1 MCRFIA
7 YIGEPI
13 FADELLLKP
22 KNSLMKQ
29 SYHALEAEMTVNG
42 DGFGIGW
49 YNHYRRKEP
58 ALFRSIRPAWNDEN
72 LSYNASMI
80 KTNCLFAHIRAA
92 TQGGVSIQNSHPFQ
106 YKEFLMMQNGGIK
119 EFGKIKRRLINRL
132 DDDIFQWINGQTDTQ
147 YIFALFATI
156 VGELKREL
164 KKENEALNFDQ
175 LASCVSQTFAEIEEM
190 KIKARIE
197 SPSLYNLV
205 LTNGKALIATRY
217 STQPEIETRS
227 LHIASSAES
236 YTRDHEKLKSGSI
249 KEGEK
254 SVLIASEVLT
264 ENKNIWKEVPENHFI
279 MVEEDLTVR
288 IEPLK

>member
-7 YIGEPI
+7 YIGKPI

-80 KTNCLFAHIRAA
+80 KTNCLLGHIRAA
-92 TQGGVSIQNSHPFQ
+92 TEGGVSIQNSHPFQ
-106 YKEFLMMQNGGIK
+106 YKEFLMMQNGGVK
-119 EFGKIKRRLINRL
+119 EFNKIKRRLINRL
-132 DDDIFQWINGQTDTQ
+132 DDDIFQWIQGQTDTQ
-147 YIFALFATI
+147 YIFALFLTI
-156 VGELKREL
+156 AGELRDQ
-164 KKENEALNFDQ
+164 KESLSFDD
-175 LASCVSQTFAEIEEM
+175 LSDCLSQTFAEIQDM
-190 KIKARIE
+190 KHEAKIDA
-197 SPSLYNLV
+197 PSLYNLV

-217 STQPEIETRS
+217 STRPEIETRS
-227 LHIASSAES
+227 LHIASDVHC
-236 YTRDHEKLKSGSI
+236 YTSEEGFLEFKSI
-249 KEGEK
+249 EGVENA
-254 SVLIASEVLT
+254 VLISSEVLT
-264 ENKNIWKEVPENHFI
+264 ENREKWQEVPENHFI
-279 MVEEDLTVR
+279 MVDEDISVK
-288 IEPLK
+288 IKPLK